1 MDKSNNSGEEKYTN
15 ISLKLS
21 SKFMPKIEQLK
32 KEWEIEKTSEVIE
45 KLLKEVL
52 FED

>member
-1 MDKSNNSGEEKYTN
+1 MKLWTKIKSWIVRPYIKP
-15 ISLKLS
+15 LK
-21 SKFMPKIEQLK
+21 LK